1 MGGGNGMK
9 SKTKRDRNQAKNAK
23 GKKGSQLASNTQ
35 AQNIICKI
43 CRTTFMCTM
52 KPGNLM
58 EHVDSKHP
66 KNSPG
71 ECFDK
76 LVVAGPSS

>member
-23 GKKGSQLASNTQ
+23 GKKGSQLKSNTQ
-35 AQNIICKI
+35 ALNITCKI
-43 CRTTFMCTM
+43 CRASFMCTM
-52 KPGNLM
+52 TEGNLM
-58 EHVDSKHP
+58 EHCDNKHP
-66 KNSPG
+66 KKSPG

-76 LVVAGPSS
+76 LVAAGPSK